1 MNPQP
6 DQDLERRFQKLE
18 AEINQTPPPPPPV
31 PQPKQ
36 HIQPQTDSSQTVQS
50 TFNQIIN
57 WFNSLSGFGKLLVIG
72 VAALVGFA
80 ILRAVLKLVTAVI
93 SLALLGVLVYFVYQF
108 FLARSSEA
116 KD

>member
-6 DQDLERRFQKLE
+6 DQDLERVLQKLE
-18 AEINQTPPPPPPV
+18 VEINQTPPPPLV

-36 HIQPQTDSSQTVQS
+36 PLQPQTDSYQPVQS
-50 TFNQIIN
+50 TLNKIIN

-72 VAALVGFA
+72 VAALIGLA

-93 SLALLGVLVYFVYQF
+93 SLALLGVIVYFVYQF
-108 FLARSSEA
+108 FLARSSET